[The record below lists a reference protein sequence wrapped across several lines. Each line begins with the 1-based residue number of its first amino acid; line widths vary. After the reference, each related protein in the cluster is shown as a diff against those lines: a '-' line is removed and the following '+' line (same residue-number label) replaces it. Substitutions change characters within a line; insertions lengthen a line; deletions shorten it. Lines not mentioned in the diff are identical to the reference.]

1 MIECDWCDG
10 TGLTP
15 GTQNQCPN
23 CDGNGM
29 VVPDADDLT
38 REPTAQ
44 VTCHARVRR
53 DRRQG
58 NYKGEVGR
66 PDLRKAPPRGRA
78 GPPCATSRG
87 CEEWEWKPR
96 LTIRLKGSV

>member
-15 GTQNQCPN
+15 GTENQCPN

-38 REPTAQ
+38 CGPRL
-44 VTCHARVRR
+44 
-53 DRRQG
+53 DRPR
-58 NYKGEVGR
+58 
-66 PDLRKAPPRGRA
+66 RKAP
-78 GPPCATSRG
+78 ATQEGLAVTGARVITRV
-87 CEEWEWKPR
+87 K
-96 LTIRLKGSV
+96 